1 MDNLKLA
8 RIKWFL
14 GQTLL
19 PEQFVSQEQ
28 ALTAEA
34 DLRTR
39 LHGLPSFGIGPL
51 KWNEKLLEEGVLA
64 ISVLTAVIPTDGNG
78 QLLIDIPGNAVVQPL
93 SLKASGATRVSVYL
107 HILEQTTDATG
118 VRMYESDP
126 KVVQRVM
133 FRALLSI
140 EKDIDRS
147 IAMIK
152 LAELQKEATGGWS
165 LLSDYLPPLLQIG
178 ASPFL
183 QKELALLLERLE
195 TLEPRLIA
203 QLQDTFLR
211 PDRLA
216 VTRRTLAELQ
226 EALSLLA
233 DLRHGVHRHPFHL
246 FDALRR
252 FYLLLCCYHEVLP
265 EQSAQPYLHD
275 SLAQSLGQLLSRISH
290 RAQMF
295 SLQSSHLKFVKMNG
309 LFRLNALPEE
319 MRTATEVY
327 LLIQRPSVHDRVN
340 IDEIKLA
347 CTSRLA
353 LVHRLVLKG
362 VPFRLLERVHFQHS
376 FGPEMDFYQLTLN
389 EEWQHILREG
399 AVAFYQPP
407 SLEKVNAY
415 LFWR

>member
-8 RIKWFL
+8 RVKWYL

-19 PEQFVSQEQ
+19 PEHFNSQDQ
-28 ALTAEA
+28 ALTQEAEA
-34 DLRTR
+34 RTR
-39 LHGLPSFGIGPL
+39 LHGLPCFGIGPL

-64 ISVLTAVIPTDGNG
+64 LSTITAVIPTDGG
-78 QLLIDIPGNAVVQPL
+78 SYLLIDIPGNAQVQPL

-118 VRMYESDP
+118 VRIYESDP
-126 KVVQRVM
+126 KVVQRVLY
-133 FRALLSI
+133 RALLSI
-140 EKDIDRS
+140 EKDVDRS
-147 IAMIK
+147 IAMMK
-152 LAELQKEATGGWS
+152 LAELQKEATGSWS
-165 LLSDYLPPLLQIG
+165 LQSDYLPPLLQVG
-178 ASPFL
+178 PSPFL
-183 QKELALLLERLE
+183 QRDLAQLLERLE
-195 TLEPRLIA
+195 TLEPRLVA

-226 EALSLLA
+226 TVLSQLA
-233 DLRHGVHRHPFHL
+233 DMRHGVHRHPYHL
-246 FDALRR
+246 FDILRSLY
-252 FYLLLCCYHEVLP
+252 FQLCCYHEVLP
-265 EQSAQPYLHD
+265 EQSSLPYQHD
-275 SLAQSLGQLLSRISH
+275 ALAQCLGQLLSRLSNS
-290 RAQMF
+290 AQMF
-295 SLQSSHLKFVKMNG
+295 SLPSNHLKFVKMNG

-389 EEWQHILREG
+389 EEWQHVLREG

-407 SLEKVNAY
+407 ALEKVNAY

>member
-1 MDNLKLA
+1 
-8 RIKWFL
+8 L

-19 PEQFVSQEQ
+19 PEHFATQEQ
-28 ALTAEA
+28 AGTAES
-34 DLRTR
+34 DVRER
-39 LHGLPSFGIGPL
+39 LLGLPSYGIGPL
-51 KWNEKLLEEGVLA
+51 KWNDKLLEEGVVSLNGF
-64 ISVLTAVIPTDGNG
+64 TAVIPTDNQGH
-78 QLLIDIPGNAVVQPL
+78 LLVDVPGNALVQPL
-93 SLKASGATRVSVYL
+93 SLKASGATRISVYL
-107 HILEQTTDATG
+107 HILDQTTDATG
-118 VRMYESDP
+118 VRIYEGDP
-126 KVVQRVM
+126 KVVQRVL

-140 EKDIDRS
+140 EKDVDRS
-147 IAMIK
+147 LAMIK

-165 LLSDYLPPLLQIG
+165 ILSEYAPPLLQLG
-178 ASPFL
+178 PNPFFQTQLAS
-183 QKELALLLERLE
+183 LLDRLE
-195 TLEPRLIA
+195 TLEPRLVA

-216 VTRRTLAELQ
+216 VIRRTLADLQ
-226 EALSLLA
+226 ELLSQLA
-233 DLRHGVHRHPFHL
+233 DMRHGVCRHPYHL
-246 FDALRR
+246 FDNLRH
-252 FYLLLCCYHEVLP
+252 FYFLLCCYHEVLP
-265 EQSAQPYLHD
+265 EQSVFPYQHD
-275 SLAQSLGQLLSRISH
+275 SLGQCLGQLISRISQ

-295 SLQSSHLKFVKMNG
+295 SLQSSHLKFLKLNG

-389 EEWQHILREG
+389 EEWQHVLREG
-399 AVAFYQPP
+399 SVAFYQPP
-407 SLEKVNAY
+407 ALEKVNAY

>member
-8 RIKWFL
+8 RVKWYL

-19 PEQFVSQEQ
+19 PEHFATQEQ
-28 ALTAEA
+28 ALTAESDIRA
-34 DLRTR
+34 R
-39 LHGLPSFGIGPL
+39 LHGLPCFGIGPL
-51 KWNEKLLEEGVLA
+51 KWNDKLLEEGVLS
-64 ISVLTAVIPTDGNG
+64 ISSLTAVLPTDGSG
-78 QLLIDIPGNAVVQPL
+78 YLLIDIPGNAMVQPL

-118 VRMYESDP
+118 VRMYEGDP
-126 KVVQRVM
+126 KVVQRVL

-140 EKDIDRS
+140 EKDVDRS
-147 IAMIK
+147 IGMIK

-165 LLSDYLPPLLQIG
+165 LHPDYLPPLLQVG
-178 ASPFL
+178 PNPFL
-183 QKELALLLERLE
+183 QKPLALLLERIE
-195 TLEPRLIA
+195 TLEPRLVA

-226 EALSLLA
+226 EVLSLLA
-233 DLRHGVHRHPFHL
+233 DARHGVNRHPYYL
-246 FDALRR
+246 FDALRS
-252 FYLLLCCYHEVLP
+252 FYLQLCCYHEVLP
-265 EQSAQPYLHD
+265 EQSSYPYQHD
-275 SLAQSLGQLLSRISH
+275 ALAQCLGQLLSRLAH

-295 SLQSSHLKFVKMNG
+295 SLQSSHLKFLKMNG

-389 EEWQHILREG
+389 EEWQHVLREG
-399 AVAFYQPP
+399 SVAFYQPP
-407 SLEKVNAY
+407 ALEKVNAY

>member
-8 RIKWFL
+8 RVKWYL

-19 PEQFVSQEQ
+19 PEQFVCQEQ
-28 ALTAEA
+28 ALTSDM
-34 DLRTR
+34 DLRAR
-39 LHGLPSFGIGPL
+39 LSGLPSFGIGPL
-51 KWNEKLLEEGVLA
+51 KWNDKLLEEGVLA
-64 ISVLTAVIPTDGNG
+64 ISALTAVLPTDGNG
-78 QLLIDIPGNAVVQPL
+78 HLLIDVPGNAVVQPL
-93 SLKASGATRVSVYL
+93 SLKASGATRISIYL
-107 HILEQTTDATG
+107 HVLEQTTDATG
-118 VRMYESDP
+118 VRLYEGDP

-133 FRALLSI
+133 YRALLSI
-140 EKDIDRS
+140 EKDVDRS
-147 IAMIK
+147 VAMLK
-152 LAELQKEATGGWS
+152 LAELQKDATGGWS
-165 LLSDYLPPLLQIG
+165 LLSDYLPPLLQVG
-178 ASPFL
+178 GNPFL
-183 QKELALLLERLE
+183 ERELLQLLERLE
-195 TLEPRLIA
+195 TLEPRLTA

-226 EALSLLA
+226 EVLSLLA
-233 DLRHGVHRHPFHL
+233 DMRHGVTRHPYYL

-265 EQSAQPYLHD
+265 EQSSLPYQHD
-275 SLAQSLGQLLSRISH
+275 ALAQCLGTLLSRLSS

-309 LFRLNALPEE
+309 LFRLNALPDEV
-319 MRTATEVY
+319 RTATEVY
-327 LLIQRPSVHDRVN
+327 LLVQRPSVHDRVN

-362 VPFRLLERVHFQHS
+362 IPFRLLERVHFQHS

-389 EEWQHILREG
+389 EEWQHVLREG
-399 AVAFYQPP
+399 AIAFYQPP
-407 SLEKVNAY
+407 ALEKVNAY

>member
-8 RIKWFL
+8 RVKWFL

-39 LHGLPSFGIGPL
+39 LHGLPSFGIGP
-51 KWNEKLLEEGVLA
+51 
-64 ISVLTAVIPTDGNG
+64 PTDGNG

-118 VRMYESDP
+118 VRMYEGDP

-216 VTRRTLAELQ
+216 VTRRTLA
-226 EALSLLA
+226 
-233 DLRHGVHRHPFHL
+233 DL
-246 FDALRR
+246 
-252 FYLLLCCYHEVLP
+252 
-265 EQSAQPYLHD
+265 
-275 SLAQSLGQLLSRISH
+275 LLSRGAA
-290 RAQMF
+290 RA
-295 SLQSSHLKFVKMNG
+295 VCA
-309 LFRLNALPEE
+309 ALP
-319 MRTATEVY
+319 T
-327 LLIQRPSVHDRVN
+327 
-340 IDEIKLA
+340 
-347 CTSRLA
+347 
-353 LVHRLVLKG
+353 
-362 VPFRLLERVHFQHS
+362 RLL
-376 FGPEMDFYQLTLN
+376 GPESGTAAVTDLSSGPDVQSAI
-389 EEWQHILREG
+389 EPSQVREDERTVPAQCPAG
-399 AVAFYQPP
+399 RD
-407 SLEKVNAY
+407 AY
-415 LFWR
+415 CHRGLSAHPEAERA